1 MYEKAMLENP
11 LGQFFGM
18 LSFIIGVSAF
28 YQRDDRKLKILMFVL
43 QINHTIHFILMGATT
58 AVLSSVLS
66 AIRTGLSLKTRS
78 RIVAWLFIALTIG
91 LGSYI
96 AEGWRDYL
104 PVIGTC
110 IGTYS
115 LFCLDGIRMRVAFLV
130 GACFWLSNNIVI
142 GSVGG
147 TLLEATLITVNLRTI
162 YSLYRNR
169 QG

>member
-1 MYEKAMLENP
+1 MLDNP

-58 AVLSSVLS
+58 AALSSVLS
-66 AIRTGLSLKTRS
+66 AIRTGLSLKTS
-78 RIVAWLFIALTIG
+78 SKIVAWLFIAFTLA

-96 AEGWRDYL
+96 ASDWRDYL
-104 PVIGTC
+104 PIIGTC

-115 LFCLDGIRMRVAFLV
+115 LFCLEGIRMRLAFLL

-147 TLLEATLITVNLRTI
+147 TLLETTLIVVNLRTI
-162 YSLYRNR
+162 VSLYRR
-169 QG
+169 GLVK